1 MRTRIVNLATRR
13 LGALTLSLTTL
24 LLAGCAGNASVPTLY
39 DFGPLTPNLP
49 HSANPADAS
58 AAPLARPAAAALP
71 TLVVTDAVGPSW
83 LDSQRMYYRL
93 LYADAQ
99 QSRPYAHNHWSATP
113 LQLLSARIKSRIA
126 QAGVKVLS
134 ATDAS
139 AGETLLRIEVEDFSQ
154 SFDTPASSSAQLTL
168 RASLLRQHRLLD
180 QRSFSRRLAS
190 ASADAPGGAQALARA
205 ADAVAADILGWL
217 TVQPPQ

>member
-1 MRTRIVNLATRR
+1 MRTSIVNTATRR

-39 DFGPLTPNLP
+39 DFGPLSTDAAG
-49 HSANPADAS
+49 SANANSGAATLPA
-58 AAPLARPAAAALP
+58 
-71 TLVVTDAVGPSW
+71 LVVADAVGPSW

-113 LQLLSARIKSRIA
+113 LQLLSARLKSRIA

-139 AGETLLRIEVEDFSQ
+139 AGEALLRVEVEDFSQ

-168 RASLLRQHRLLD
+168 RASLFRHHRLLD
-180 QRSFSRRLAS
+180 QRTFSRRLAS

-205 ADAVAADILGWL
+205 ADAVATDILGWL
-217 TVQPPQ
+217 AVQPPPQQ

>member
-1 MRTRIVNLATRR
+1 MRTRIVNIATRR

-39 DFGPLTPNLP
+39 DFGPLP
-49 HSANPADAS
+49 ANPANTVN
-58 AAPLARPAAAALP
+58 PAAAALP
-71 TLVVTDAVGPSW
+71 ALVVADAVGPAW

-99 QSRPYAHNHWSATP
+99 QSRPYAHNHWNATP
-113 LQLLSARIKSRIA
+113 LQLLSARLKSRIA

-139 AGETLLRIEVEDFSQ
+139 AGETLLRVEVEDFSQ

-168 RASLLRQHRLLD
+168 RATLLRQHRLLD
-180 QRSFSRRLAS
+180 QRTFSRRLAS

-217 TVQPPQ
+217 AVQPPQQ

>member
-1 MRTRIVNLATRR
+1 MRTRIVNIATRR
-13 LGALTLSLTTL
+13 LGALTLSLTAL

-39 DFGPLTPNLP
+39 DFGPLSSNPANA
-49 HSANPADAS
+49 ANPA
-58 AAPLARPAAAALP
+58 AAVLP
-71 TLVVTDAVGPSW
+71 VLVVADAVGPAW
-83 LDSQRMYYRL
+83 LDSQRMHYRL

-113 LQLLSARIKSRIA
+113 LQLLSARLKSRIA

-139 AGETLLRIEVEDFSQ
+139 AGETLLRVEVEDFSQ

-168 RASLLRQHRLLD
+168 RASLLRHHRLLD
-180 QRSFSRRLAS
+180 QRTFSRRLVS

-217 TVQPPQ
+217 AVQPPQQ